1 MRDGM
6 IRVETYGTELEAE
19 MALGQLQAMG
29 ISGFL
34 EIDDAGGM
42 APSLDAQRGVS
53 VLTYPEDAAQA
64 RAILAGQGGDGS
76 GAWSCPACGSD
87 GEPGYDACWNCGRER
102 M

>member
-76 GAWSCPACGSD
+76 GAWSCPACGTMSSS
-87 GEPGYDACWNCGRER
+87 
-102 M
+102 